1 MIRKNMLVAV
11 SLLLYPALLMGQGS
25 GLTNEDLLK
34 PLKDS
39 WPTYNGDYTGRR
51 YSALTQVNR
60 TTVKQLTLGWMSHLT
75 AGADLPQPTGG
86 GQRRGARTRSPQSL
100 GVRVLV
106 ISRSEA
112 ARSKAQ
118 CCRWTARCMSP
129 CPTTPG
135 P

>member
-1 MIRKNMLVAV
+1 MLVAV

-75 AGADLPQPTGG
+75 AGADLPRPTGG
-86 GQRRGARTRSPQSL
+86 GQRRGAPDPVPSIVGGEGPGDISIRADSIKGSVLPGGRHAVCHHVRQRL
-100 GVRVLV
+100 GHN
-106 ISRSEA
+106 
-112 ARSKAQ
+112 
-118 CCRWTARCMSP
+118 
-129 CPTTPG
+129 
-135 P
+135 